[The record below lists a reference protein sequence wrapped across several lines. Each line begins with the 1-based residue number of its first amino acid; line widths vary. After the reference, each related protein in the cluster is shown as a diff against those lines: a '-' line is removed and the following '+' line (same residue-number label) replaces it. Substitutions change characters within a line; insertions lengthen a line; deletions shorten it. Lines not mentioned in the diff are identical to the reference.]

1 LIRFIRGCVRTEV
14 SNYLFVAFHYSI
26 TTEKQ
31 IWTISCL
38 PLCSCGENNFR
49 CSWLQLICM
58 ERQVVHKAARRAIKP
73 NAISFTCACNMQS
86 SKKVQL
92 SLEMIKQMRNITRLE
107 GTDLTAVTEKQTAKK
122 KKRALIIFFLI
133 TRNIKMNSRDFPYLT
148 QVSQWLFLR

>member
-1 LIRFIRGCVRTEV
+1 
-14 SNYLFVAFHYSI
+14 
-26 TTEKQ
+26 
-31 IWTISCL
+31 
-38 PLCSCGENNFR
+38 
-49 CSWLQLICM
+49 M

-92 SLEMIKQMRNITRLE
+92 SLEMIKQMRSTMRLE
-107 GTDLTAVTEKQTAKK
+107 ETDLTAVTEKQTAKK

-148 QVSQWLFLR
+148 QVSQ

>member
-1 LIRFIRGCVRTEV
+1 
-14 SNYLFVAFHYSI
+14 
-26 TTEKQ
+26 
-31 IWTISCL
+31 
-38 PLCSCGENNFR
+38 
-49 CSWLQLICM
+49 M

-122 KKRALIIFFLI
+122 KKALIIFFLI
-133 TRNIKMNSRDFPYLT
+133 TQNIKMNSRDFPYLT
-148 QVSQWLFLR
+148 QVSQ